1 MTEKL
6 QELRELLGQ
15 YSDLDAI
22 SSVLGWDQQAYMPP
36 GGAPARAHQLA
47 TVNRMAHEIFVSDR
61 FSAALEGARS
71 EIGDFDPDS
80 DEVRLVQEISRRHE
94 KACKVPSDWVAE
106 FNRLSSLA
114 YQEWEQAKQDS
125 EFARFAPHLAKLVEM
140 RRDYAEFFAPYDHVY
155 DPLLDDFEPG
165 MKSDEVRK
173 VFEDLRPKQVELVKA
188 IVERGKPVDD
198 SVVRQ
203 AYDEQKQWD
212 FGIEIIKKFGYDF
225 DRGRQDKTAHPFTT
239 AFSINDVRI
248 TTRIKPKFLPSALFS
263 SMHEA
268 GHALYGQG
276 VSQSLERTPLIGGA
290 SLGIHES
297 QSRMWENLVGRSRAF
312 WKGAYGRLQEFFP
325 AQLGDVDVETFYR
338 AINKVEPSLIRTD
351 ADEATYNLHIMMR
364 FNIEISLMQGDLQ
377 VDDLPQVW
385 NQKMQEYL
393 GVTPPD
399 DAHGVLQDVH
409 WSYGIFGYFP
419 TYALGNLV
427 AARLW
432 QKIGE
437 EIPDLEAQ
445 IEQGKFGNLLDW
457 LRENVHQHGAK
468 FKPMELLERITG
480 SGLNAEP
487 YVAYLQTKF
496 GEIYEL

>member
-36 GGAPARAHQLA
+36 GGAQARAHQLA

-61 FSAALEGARS
+61 FAAALEGARA
-71 EIGDFDPDS
+71 EIGDLDPDS

-94 KACKVPSDWVAE
+94 KARKVPSEWVAE

-125 EFARFAPHLAKLVEM
+125 DFARFAPHLVKLVEM
-140 RRDYAEFFAPYDHVY
+140 RRQYADFFAPYDHVY

-173 VFEDLRPKQVELVKA
+173 VFEDLRPRQVELVKA

-198 SVVRQ
+198 SVIRQ

-212 FGIEIIKKFGYDF
+212 FGIEVIKQFGYDF

-268 GHALYGQG
+268 GHAL
-276 VSQSLERTPLIGGA
+276 
-290 SLGIHES
+290 
-297 QSRMWENLVGRSRAF
+297 
-312 WKGAYGRLQEFFP
+312 
-325 AQLGDVDVETFYR
+325 
-338 AINKVEPSLIRTD
+338 
-351 ADEATYNLHIMMR
+351 
-364 FNIEISLMQGDLQ
+364 
-377 VDDLPQVW
+377 
-385 NQKMQEYL
+385 
-393 GVTPPD
+393 
-399 DAHGVLQDVH
+399 
-409 WSYGIFGYFP
+409 
-419 TYALGNLV
+419 
-427 AARLW
+427 
-432 QKIGE
+432 
-437 EIPDLEAQ
+437 
-445 IEQGKFGNLLDW
+445 
-457 LRENVHQHGAK
+457 
-468 FKPMELLERITG
+468 
-480 SGLNAEP
+480 
-487 YVAYLQTKF
+487 
-496 GEIYEL
+496 